1 MDAID
6 RPQAPTPP
14 PGDLESVDVVLRLLE
29 CLAQARAPRGVS
41 DLARELA
48 LSKPRVHRHLR
59 ALVNRGYVRQDHATD
74 RYEIGVKLL
83 ILGESVRERF
93 DLVAAARPALATLR
107 DATGLAVTTSILT
120 DGAVM
125 VLDLLPGR
133 AVIDFAVR
141 PGSRLDFH
149 ASAHGLAALA
159 FGPPE
164 LRAEALK
171 GPFRAWT
178 ERTLVSADAVA
189 EEVERVRA
197 RGWASAADAVQVG
210 VNALAAPVF
219 DHLGVSLGAI
229 ALVGSTQ
236 AIGTP
241 PASELVDHLTRAA
254 ADASRRLGWNMSLA

>member
-1 MDAID
+1 MSHID
-6 RPQAPTPP
+6 IQPERAASS
-14 PGDLESVDVVLRLLE
+14 GDLESVDVVLRLLE
-29 CLAQARAPRGVS
+29 CLARARAPRGVS

-59 ALVNRGYVRQDHATD
+59 ALVNRGYVRQDQSTD

-83 ILGESVRERF
+83 VLGESVRERF
-93 DLVAAARPALATLR
+93 DLVAAARPALTDLR
-107 DATGLAVTTSILT
+107 DATGLAVTTSILA
-120 DGAVM
+120 DGAVT

-133 AVIDFAVR
+133 AIIDFAVR

-164 LRAEALK
+164 LRTEALK

-178 ERTLVSADAVA
+178 DRTLVSAEAVA
-189 EEVERVRA
+189 EEVDRVRA

-219 DHLGVSLGAI
+219 DHHGVSLGAI

-236 AIGTP
+236 AIGDP
-241 PASELVDHLTRAA
+241 PAPELVGHLTRAA